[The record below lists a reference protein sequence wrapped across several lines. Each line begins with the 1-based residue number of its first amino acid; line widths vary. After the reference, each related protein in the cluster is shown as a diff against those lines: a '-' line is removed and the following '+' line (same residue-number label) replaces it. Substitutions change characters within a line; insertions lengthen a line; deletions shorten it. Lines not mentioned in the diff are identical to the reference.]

1 MAQVKIEV
9 GAIRFAVNGGAEVI
23 AQEREAFTDFLKHKM
38 GEDILAAQQ
47 RRRKAQPFHRE
58 PDDTMNARRVLNCNI
73 TPWLLKSAI
82 EEGHLDRII
91 RPFDEIDIPLD
102 TGGTVTAVCGYSDSC
117 SARFVFK
124 DCWDEAVM
132 NEEATNKGGYFKSKG
147 RAHVLVDVLPHIAQ
161 EWRAIFKPR
170 QLSEIIDGE
179 TVEYA
184 DLLWL
189 PSATDMFGP
198 SEEGYWKDIDDS
210 FQLEIFKRE
219 RDRVKE
225 CGDNGTYPYWLRSVR
240 ATSTASFGLVITDGG
255 GGYATAPAT
264 RVGLRRALTSN
275 RKSRQSPERKLR
287 GERRRN
293 NAEKQHRMVR
303 QHMEPGH
310 GLQARVRV
318 LLRPADCQTVRGR
331 ERDTQQ
337 RNVP

>member
-170 QLSEIIDGE
+170 QL
-179 TVEYA
+179 
-184 DLLWL
+184 
-189 PSATDMFGP
+189 
-198 SEEGYWKDIDDS
+198 
-210 FQLEIFKRE
+210 
-219 RDRVKE
+219 
-225 CGDNGTYPYWLRSVR
+225 
-240 ATSTASFGLVITDGG
+240 
-255 GGYATAPAT
+255 
-264 RVGLRRALTSN
+264 
-275 RKSRQSPERKLR
+275 
-287 GERRRN
+287 
-293 NAEKQHRMVR
+293 
-303 QHMEPGH
+303 
-310 GLQARVRV
+310 
-318 LLRPADCQTVRGR
+318 
-331 ERDTQQ
+331 
-337 RNVP
+337 

>member
-23 AQEREAFTDFLKHKM
+23 AQEREAFVDFLKHKM
-38 GEDILAAQQ
+38 GEDILAAQ
-47 RRRKAQPFHRE
+47 RRREARTRQQRPE
-58 PDDTMNARRVLNCNI
+58 PDDTMNARRVLLCKI
-73 TPWLLKSAI
+73 TPETLKSAI
-82 EEGHLDRII
+82 KEGRLDNIVK
-91 RPFDEIDIPLD
+91 PFDEIDIPLD

-124 DCWDEAVM
+124 DCRDEAVM

-147 RAHVLVDVLPHIAQ
+147 RAHVLVDILPHIAQ

-189 PSATDMFGP
+189 PSATDVFGP
-198 SEEGYWKDIDDS
+198 SEKGYWKDIDDS

-225 CGDNGTYPYWLRSVR
+225 CGDNGTYPYWLRSVN
-240 ATSTASFGLVITDGG
+240 ATYTGHFGLVSTDGG
-255 GGYATAPAT
+255 
-264 RVGLRRALTSN
+264 
-275 RKSRQSPERKLR
+275 
-287 GERRRN
+287 
-293 NAEKQHRMVR
+293 
-303 QHMEPGH
+303 H
-310 GLQARVRV
+310 GLNSANSSYGFA
-318 LLRPADCQTVRGR
+318 PGFDI
-331 ERDTQQ
+331 
-337 RNVP
+337 